1 MKGKIGGIDA
11 GCLVRLYLAMKM
23 FKLNSSVKLV
33 GRRQKYLDAILS
45 KEIPQFENFD
55 SKIYQRIGYIE
66 SNNSPFPKISLTIV
80 TILLR
85 RNFDFVFLTCQPR
98 SRNSLQSSLHLCNL
112 DKHFQNRAT
121 QLTDIKKIFLPRNKI
136 KIISRVLRKCSNF
149 IIIIQN
155 IFSYTIFPIYTY
167 NTSRRRNNK

>member
-66 SNNSPFPKISLTIV
+66 SN
-80 TILLR
+80 TILL
-85 RNFDFVFLTCQPR
+85 FQKFP
-98 SRNSLQSSLHLCNL
+98 LQLLQFYCDETLISSSQLVNRVHVTLFSHL
-112 DKHFQNRAT
+112 F
-121 QLTDIKKIFLPRNKI
+121 IFAI
-136 KIISRVLRKCSNF
+136 
-149 IIIIQN
+149 
-155 IFSYTIFPIYTY
+155 
-167 NTSRRRNNK
+167 